1 MNRLH
6 NRIEPLPALFW
17 VSALYSRMYC
27 NRWPI
32 YCTSI
37 FCLILTHLGLL
48 FILALYSRIYYNRWP
63 IYLHLCLILTHLG
76 LLFIL
81 SLYSCIYCNRWPI
94 YLNFL
99 LDSNPSGPVIHM
111 LKLFR
116 ICIVSNSRR
125 SSHVFGRISVTSS
138 HKGSW
143 VWFPLGPPPT
153 KHKYV

>member
-17 VSALYSRMYC
+17 VSALYSRMFC

-32 YCTSI
+32 YLHFLLDSNPSGPVIHIGIVLAHILQYCRWPI
-37 FCLILTHLGLL
+37 YLHFCLILTHLGLL
-48 FILALYSRIYYNRWP
+48 FILAL
-63 IYLHLCLILTHLG
+63 
-76 LLFIL
+76 F
-81 SLYSCIYCNRWPI
+81 SCIYCNRWPI
-94 YLNFL
+94 YLHYL
-99 LDSNPSGPVIHM
+99 LDSNPSWHVIHM

-116 ICIVSNSRR
+116 ILSQIRVDRR
-125 SSHVFGRISVTSS
+125 MCRRISVTSS